1 MQVNKLS
8 HKLLSK
14 HLALDEFDAMFREA
28 NHNVLAPY
36 GRITLHVFWE
46 LNYDFLPNY
55 CYNAATNRFV
65 KCRGLSFAQPVQR
78 DKPPQMG
85 HQYLWGSKQLN
96 LAYTTIY
103 GQFTGND
110 YNLFIL
116 YNIYQI
122 TLFMFRICWC
132 STFSHYVQNVRLP
145 RNCSC
150 YGRIVK
156 NSEIIDSRE
165 SFTICQNINGSHAQ
179 TM

>member
-1 MQVNKLS
+1 MQVNRLC

-14 HLALDEFDAMFREA
+14 YLALDDFDAMFREA

-65 KCRGLSFAQPVQR
+65 KCRGISFTQPVQR

-103 GQFTGND
+103 GQYTGTCSVR
-110 YNLFIL
+110 FW
-116 YNIYQI
+116 I
-122 TLFMFRICWC
+122 TAEI
-132 STFSHYVQNVRLP
+132 
-145 RNCSC
+145 
-150 YGRIVK
+150 
-156 NSEIIDSRE
+156 NS
-165 SFTICQNINGSHAQ
+165 FVPV
-179 TM
+179 